1 MSTEVNLGGIVQ
13 STNVL
18 NEYYEARGWD
28 LTTGKPSKVKL
39 RELGLEE
46 G

>member
-1 MSTEVNLGGIVQ
+1 M
-13 STNVL
+13 L

-28 LTTGKPSKVKL
+28 LTTGKPSKEKL
-39 RELGLEE
+39 KELGLEE